1 MPESMPRQSRA
12 TKHFGPLR
20 DHCRLEPI
28 PITLWDRPVSE
39 CVRTRSP
46 THSNGPIGDASR
58 PMIESSCEI
67 RRESQKKLDSAATV
81 PRIAKQL
88 LTGLPLKLIHTL
100 SPQAFV
106 QSHPWWVRLYAVIAE
121 PRPRST
127 HGARAASNGA
137 VRRPRIARTGSEQ
150 ARWRAVGSYAPLAS
164 PPTHTC
170 TGRAVRIPPSPS
182 LAICALRKFPEA
194 CFPADLPFRRPRRFQ
209 GRLPPLPTLLLS
221 FGLTGRNGALQVSN
235 LGARSYRRR

>member
-1 MPESMPRQSRA
+1 MPGIQTTGALHKGERHKSFPERLGPGYRPPMPCKRVSVHSAFNEGAAMPESMPRQSRA

-88 LTGLPLKLIHTL
+88 LTGLPLKLIHTH
-100 SPQAFV
+100 SPLR
-106 QSHPWWVRLYAVIAE
+106 HLYNRTHVGCDCTL
-121 PRPRST
+121 RSRSRGPAQT
-127 HGARAASNGA
+127 HGARSASNGA
-137 VRRPRIARTGSEQ
+137 WRRPRIARTESEQ
-150 ARWRAVGSYAPLAS
+150 ARR
-164 PPTHTC
+164 
-170 TGRAVRIPPSPS
+170 
-182 LAICALRKFPEA
+182 
-194 CFPADLPFRRPRRFQ
+194 
-209 GRLPPLPTLLLS
+209 
-221 FGLTGRNGALQVSN
+221 
-235 LGARSYRRR
+235 